1 MASRVI
7 DRIDAAPRFTQAEAD
22 ALNARFVGVDAP
34 TMLRELFAEGTPNAV
49 LGRVAVVSSFGTESA
64 VLLHLVAEADRSI
77 PVVFVD
83 TLKMFDETLAYR
95 RTLIEH
101 LGLTDNSV
109 ITPEPEAIAAKDES
123 GLRWSYD
130 PDGCCAIRKV
140 EPLARA
146 KRGLDSW
153 ISGRKA
159 FQSVTRQNLPRF
171 EVEDGRLKINPLG
184 DWTKDDLEAW
194 FAEHD
199 LPRHPLEAQG
209 FLSVGCQ
216 PCTSPVA
223 PGEDPRAGRWRGWD
237 KTECGIHIP
246 GAGDGDEGELPPGYE
261 PAF

>member
-1 MASRVI
+1 MASRAVDI
-7 DRIDAAPRFTQAEAD
+7 INTGPRFTQADAD
-22 ALNARFVGVDAP
+22 ALNARFKGVDAA
-34 TMLRELFAEGTPNAV
+34 TMLRALFAEGT

-64 VLLHLVAEADRSI
+64 VLLHLVAQADPAT
-77 PVVFVD
+77 PVIFVD
-83 TLKMFDETLAYR
+83 TLKMFPETLEYR
-95 RTLIEH
+95 ERLIAH
-101 LGLTDNSV
+101 LGLTNNAV
-109 ITPEPEAIAAKDES
+109 VTPDPAVLAAKDES

-146 KRGLDSW
+146 KLGLDSW

-159 FQSVTRQNLPRF
+159 FQSVTRENLPRF
-171 EVEDGRLKINPLG
+171 EVEDGRMKINPLG
-184 DWTKDDLEAW
+184 DWTKDDLDAYFED
-194 FAEHD
+194 HD

-216 PCTSPVA
+216 PCTSPVL

-237 KTECGIHIP
+237 KTECGIHLP
-246 GAGDGDEGELPPGYE
+246 GVPDSDDGELPPGYE

>member
-1 MASRVI
+1 MAEAVRQI
-7 DRIDAAPRFTQAEAD
+7 DRIDAAPRWTQADAD
-22 ALNARFVGVDAP
+22 ALNARFAGVDAV
-34 TMLRELFAEGTPNAV
+34 TMLKALVADNI
-49 LGRVAVVSSFGTESA
+49 LGKVAVVSSFGTESA
-64 VLLHLVAEADRSI
+64 VLLHMVAQADKAM

-83 TLKMFDETLAYR
+83 TLRMFPETLDYR
-95 RTLIEH
+95 ATLVER
-101 LGLTDNSV
+101 LGFTNSQTV
-109 ITPEPEAIAAKDES
+109 TPNAAVLAAKDDK

-146 KRGLDSW
+146 KEALDSW

-171 EVEDGRLKINPLG
+171 EIEDGRLKINPLG
-184 DWTKDDLEAW
+184 DWDKAALDAYFEA
-194 FAEHD
+194 HD

-209 FLSVGCQ
+209 YLSIGCE
-216 PCTSPVA
+216 PCTSKVM

-237 KTECGIHIP
+237 KVECGIHTASTPI
-246 GAGDGDEGELPPGYE
+246 GDAEDPANE

>member
-1 MASRVI
+1 MASRAVDVI
-7 DRIDAAPRFTQAEAD
+7 NTAPRFTQADAD
-22 ALNARFVGVDAP
+22 ALNARFAGVDAA
-34 TMLRELFAEGTPNAV
+34 TMLRALFAEGT

-64 VLLHLVAEADRSI
+64 VLLHLVAQADPAT
-77 PVVFVD
+77 PVIFVD

-95 RTLIEH
+95 DTLIERF
-101 LGLTDNSV
+101 GLTNNSV
-109 ITPEPEAIAAKDES
+109 IQPDPAVLAAKDES

-146 KRGLDSW
+146 KVGLDSW

-159 FQSVTRQNLPRF
+159 FQSVTRENLPRF

-184 DWTKDDLEAW
+184 DWTKDDLEAY
-194 FAEHD
+194 FDEHD
-199 LPRHPLEAQG
+199 LPRHPLEEQG

-216 PCTSPVA
+216 PCTSPVL

-246 GAGDGDEGELPPGYE
+246 GVPDSDEGELPPGYE

>member
-1 MASRVI
+1 MASRAI
-7 DRIDAAPRFTQAEAD
+7 DRIEAGPRFTQADAD
-22 ALNARFVGVDAP
+22 ALNARFAGVEAGA
-34 TMLRELFAEGTPNAV
+34 MLRELFAEGS
-49 LGRVAVVSSFGTESA
+49 LGRVGVVSSFGTESA
-64 VLLHLVAEADRSI
+64 VLLHLVAEADRSV
-77 PVVFVD
+77 PVIFVD
-83 TLKMFDETLAYR
+83 TLKMFPETLEYR
-95 RTLIEH
+95 DTLVARLGIE
-101 LGLTDNSV
+101 NSEV
-109 ITPEPEAIAAKDES
+109 VTPDAAVLAAKDES

-146 KRGLDSW
+146 KQGLDAW

-184 DWTKDDLEAW
+184 DWTKDDLEAY
-194 FAEHD
+194 FEQYD

-237 KTECGIHIP
+237 KTECGIHVP
-246 GAGDGDEGELPPGYE
+246 GGGDGDEGELPPGYE